1 MPYQENTVLTN
12 VYANYM
18 QQEIS
23 EHGPTNK
30 DFNAEQ
36 TQLMGQL
43 KQQQDIFNNPLTYLI
58 GRYYGFSNEDI
69 YRIHQHSIA
78 TFRDLFAK
86 NFDGHSTRLLQVQE
100 FVNAFDSS
108 SLSSP
113 PNQYIVQTNETF
125 PAIAQIAYGDSSYAA
140 TLAEANGYAPSQTP
154 DPGSQLMVPKMTS
167 AHNTAHN
174 YTPYDQI
181 TQSKFLANKSRKVA
195 MEC

>member
-86 NFDGHSTRLLQVQE
+86 NFDWV
-100 FVNAFDSS
+100 
-108 SLSSP
+108 
-113 PNQYIVQTNETF
+113 I
-125 PAIAQIAYGDSSYAA
+125 
-140 TLAEANGYAPSQTP
+140 
-154 DPGSQLMVPKMTS
+154 
-167 AHNTAHN
+167 
-174 YTPYDQI
+174 
-181 TQSKFLANKSRKVA
+181 
-195 MEC
+195 